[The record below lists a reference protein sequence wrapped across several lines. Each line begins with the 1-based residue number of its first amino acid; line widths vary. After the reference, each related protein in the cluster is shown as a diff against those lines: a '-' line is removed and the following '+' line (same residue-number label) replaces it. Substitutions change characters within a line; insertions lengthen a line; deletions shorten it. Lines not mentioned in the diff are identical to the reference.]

1 MQFNLVKQVKYIVSA
16 IVAIFLT
23 ACSTSSA
30 RIVIQGSEQYSSAP
44 HGKGNVYAPEIVHY
58 KEQYYLFYGAQGKD
72 GHDRIKLA
80 TSKDAKSWTKQGV
93 VFFVKGANH
102 VNDPTVVVVKNR
114 FYMYYTLAMQGVTD
128 SIGLAISKDGIH
140 WKNKG
145 VILKP
150 GRPIT
155 WDSLLVG
162 RPSVLYERGRF
173 RMWYDGRADLPI
185 GSPDKTAPK
194 SAKSHRYV
202 GYAESKDGKKWKKRR
217 NHVFSHDAGG
227 IHVSKINN
235 KYIMLIESHTGT
247 FWAQSRKGIKWDYQG
262 LLLKSDS
269 SISPYGHVT
278 PFIFSKDGQYELYYG
293 AAHTESWD
301 NNSIMKEPININQ
314 F

>member
-1 MQFNLVKQVKYIVSA
+1 MQINLLKQIKLIL
-16 IVAIFLT
+16 LT
-23 ACSTSSA
+23 FVLIILNACAENSPRLVVQGNEQSS
-30 RIVIQGSEQYSSAP
+30 VAP
-44 HGKGNVYAPEIVHY
+44 HGKGNVYAPEIVRY

-80 TSKDAKSWTKQGV
+80 TSKDARSWKKQGV

-102 VNDPTVVVVKNR
+102 VNDPSVVIVKNK
-114 FYMYYTLAMQGVTD
+114 FYMYYTLAMHGVTD
-128 SIGLAISKDGIH
+128 SIGLAISKDGVH

-145 VILKP
+145 LVLKP
-150 GRPIT
+150 AKAPA

-162 RPSVLYERGRF
+162 RPSVLYEKGKF

-202 GYAESKDGKKWKKRR
+202 GYAESKDGKNWKKRKSY
-217 NHVFSHDAGG
+217 VFSHDAGG
-227 IHVSKINN
+227 IHVSRIKN

-247 FWAQSRKGIKWDYQG
+247 FWAQSTSGILWDYKG
-262 LLLKSDS
+262 LLLKNDPE
-269 SISPYGHVT
+269 ISPYGHIT

-293 AAHTESWD
+293 AAYAKSWD
-301 NNSIMKEPININQ
+301 NNSIMKEQIKKNQ